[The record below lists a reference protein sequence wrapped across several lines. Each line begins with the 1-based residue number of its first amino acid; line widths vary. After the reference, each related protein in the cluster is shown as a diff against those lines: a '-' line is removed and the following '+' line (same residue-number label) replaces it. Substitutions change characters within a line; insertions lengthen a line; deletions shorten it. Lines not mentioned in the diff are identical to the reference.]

1 MSTRTNA
8 SRPIARMAVPVTAL
22 AAMALGVAAMPVL
35 AGCAPS
41 LVPGTRDCIGFPAEV
56 CQREVAELDREG
68 TTRGGVA
75 AYRLVCTSG
84 TCTADGGEGKL
95 TVVFGDGSGR
105 EGSFGY
111 AAPLGTPPGAPSA
124 TQPPLTV
131 TPLCRDVPQ
140 SWCQDLARSAAAD
153 AARGGQT
160 VVSITVRCTTTC
172 TATNGDVE
180 TRVTLSDGTAVT
192 SVSGYRG

>member
-1 MSTRTNA
+1 MMRIPYVAFDGSA
-8 SRPIARMAVPVTAL
+8 PVRLALL
-22 AAMALGVAAMPVL
+22 AAAGALLAACGGPAL
-35 AGCAPS
+35 
-41 LVPGTRDCIGFPAEV
+41 LPGTRDCIGFPAEV
-56 CQREVAELDREG
+56 CQQQVVELQDEG
-68 TTRGGVA
+68 RVHGGVA

-84 TCTADGGEGKL
+84 ICTPDGGEGKV

-105 EGSFGY
+105 EGGFGY
-111 AAPLGTPPGAPSA
+111 AVPLGTPPEAPSA
-124 TQPPLTV
+124 PDPPLSV

-140 SWCQDLARSAAAD
+140 SWCQDFARSAADD